1 MVVVFAIFGPTRH
14 APERSMVGNKELVQ
28 IEELWSTQIKDKGKE
43 LVPLDIQRQVRD
55 KWFCHDHW
63 KVTIFTYNSLQL
75 KNKKLIW

>member
-43 LVPLDIQRQVRD
+43 LVPLDIQS
-55 KWFCHDHW
+55 K
-63 KVTIFTYNSLQL
+63 
-75 KNKKLIW
+75 